1 MNESS
6 DNITTVNEI
15 KDEILIKHYY
25 KLIEKGEIEFLK
37 EMDSFNINDE
47 ELDDESK
54 YKDINDKKLVQ
65 ILKDLII
72 DVKKDEDQE
81 KLRILKLKKKV
92 FQKLWPNFVRSAIKY
107 LRIKDTRDKCE
118 FKFDFGVK
126 NLTKY
131 FEEFSKFEEIL
142 YGVDEYYRDHSLHV
156 FRVYLLGE
164 YLGRKLLK
172 GFDQLKITTKS
183 LGINDNIIYDEKEAI
198 WCVIALC
205 HDLGYPLQKLDQ
217 LNKKLVKIL
226 EFFGTSNF
234 NPLRYSLPLEGTILD
249 KFILKLISSRINEK
263 LKIQHQPKFYAKYSK
278 AYEKLS
284 HGIMS
289 CILLMKNLVYFKE
302 TDYEP
307 EFEKGYHY
315 EEKSKNNS
323 AEKGGKEFSDETLE
337 DARQY
342 VIRREILR
350 SIASHDNEDIYHIEM
365 NNFPFLL
372 IMCDEIQ
379 EWSRPASK
387 IRFSYLSDPK
397 NIENIQIKAFNENNI
412 DISIGLNFPDKDLLD
427 YAANKYMRFIRL
439 LRSAVHSDRRLFNFK
454 MSIENNKGTKY
465 QFIYDSPVEFY
476 SDEKKNKKEDSYKSP
491 KCIEF
496 KNGYED
502 PDFLRNIIEMINK
515 K

>member
-1 MNESS
+1 MNEASVIVPKSEIS
-6 DNITTVNEI
+6 D
-15 KDEILIKHYY
+15 DFLIKNYC
-25 KLIEKGEIEFLK
+25 KLIKKGEIEFLEK
-37 EMDSFNINDE
+37 MDSFDIYDKNYE
-47 ELDDESK
+47 ELKDESNYIK
-54 YKDINDKKLVQ
+54 IDTKNLVNILNDLTIEDKKEEE
-65 ILKDLII
+65 K
-72 DVKKDEDQE
+72 VK
-81 KLRILKLKKKV
+81 ILKKKKII

-107 LRIKDTRDKCE
+107 LRIKDTRDKGT
-118 FKFDFGVK
+118 FKFDFGVN

-142 YGVDEYYRDHSLHV
+142 YGIDEYYRDHSLHV
-156 FRVYLLGE
+156 FRVYLLGV
-164 YLGRKLLK
+164 YLVRKFFK
-172 GFDQLKITTKS
+172 DYDQLKIKNKPS
-183 LGINDNIIYDEKEAI
+183 IIGKIFSDEKEAI

-205 HDLGYPLQKLDQ
+205 HDLGYPLQKLDE

-234 NPLRYSLPLEGTILD
+234 NPLRFSLPLEGTILD
-249 KFILKLISSRINEK
+249 KFILKLISSRINDN
-263 LKIQHQPKFYAKYSK
+263 LLIQHQPKFYAKYSK

-307 EFEKGYHY
+307 DFQKGFKYIK
-315 EEKSKNNS
+315 EPSTNS
-323 AEKGGKEFSDETLE
+323 NDFDERTLE

-387 IRFSYLSDPK
+387 IRLLYALDEK
-397 NIENIQIKAFNENNI
+397 NREIININAFNENII
-412 DISIGLNFPDKDLLD
+412 DILINLNFDENDLLN
-427 YAANKYMRFIRL
+427 YVAKKYMKFIRL
-439 LRSAVHSDRRLFNFK
+439 LRSAVDSDKRKFNFI
-454 MSIENNKGTKY
+454 MSIQNREGIKY
-465 QFIYDSPVEFY
+465 QFIYESPNEFY
-476 SDEKKNKKEDSYKSP
+476 TDEEKKKMEISYEEP
-491 KCIEF
+491 KCIKFINE
-496 KNGYED
+496 KPIED
-502 PDFLRNIIEMINK
+502 FSLRNIIDLINK